1 MEWKMYENGRIS
13 ASTKGAWDKHWS
25 CPHRVTYPQASVIAV
40 FFFWSWHFCMLLS
53 DVCLNFTC
61 MERHQDFCSPSP
73 SQASREIAVN
83 AQTQS
88 ERDSHPSD
96 GAFDRTSRSSLVDA
110 LWCQVHHPSSWILD
124 GLAGY
129 LVASVTSS
137 KRWQHQAMDCAAP
150 LWKLLPWKGFNE
162 WLAGMIK
169 KSAARLGSIFIIEPA
184 STGSCEIE
192 TIGASVKFFKVL
204 KPGQTCSKKKSQELL
219 QNSASSCIHRAVL
232 APSLFRRR
240 TKTPKDLEDRVLTK
254 TPSAEFKQCQV
265 SSWGPWLSGYLL
277 ETKPAMKSSWKSSVD
292 SPIRYE
298 MLKVPQQ
305 LPFLQQY
312 SPTTKYLLAWHTS
325 TDSAHYCVA

>member
-1 MEWKMYENGRIS
+1 
-13 ASTKGAWDKHWS
+13 
-25 CPHRVTYPQASVIAV
+25 
-40 FFFWSWHFCMLLS
+40 
-53 DVCLNFTC
+53 
-61 MERHQDFCSPSP
+61 
-73 SQASREIAVN
+73 
-83 AQTQS
+83 
-88 ERDSHPSD
+88 
-96 GAFDRTSRSSLVDA
+96 
-110 LWCQVHHPSSWILD
+110 
-124 GLAGY
+124 
-129 LVASVTSS
+129 
-137 KRWQHQAMDCAAP
+137 MDCAAP
-150 LWKLLPWKGFNE
+150 LWKLLPWKGFNK

-232 APSLFRRR
+232 APSLFRRC

-254 TPSAEFKQCQV
+254 TASAEFNSPKSQAED
-265 SSWGPWLSGYLL
+265 PDYL
-277 ETKPAMKSSWKSSVD
+277 AISWKQNLRWNRHEKSVWNRTGPI

-325 TDSAHYCVA
+325 TDSAHYCVAWLWSSQLSLLVQPDSTGLWAFYDPEVSLALCTTESLPARIQEENLKSTQRVARNVWQFDCCSNSNCQVPLIPLIACDLSLQSSWVYARNGTLSI